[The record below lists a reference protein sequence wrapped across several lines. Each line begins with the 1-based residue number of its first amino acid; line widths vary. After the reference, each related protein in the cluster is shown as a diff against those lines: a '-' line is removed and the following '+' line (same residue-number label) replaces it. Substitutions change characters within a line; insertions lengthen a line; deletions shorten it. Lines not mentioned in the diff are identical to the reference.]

1 MNIEHLL
8 YSNFDIPLTVPVP
21 APCHSH
27 IHPCNQFPPRPVRSN
42 NKSLGDIFKT
52 SPSPFPFASPIHAS
66 TPYHKHLP
74 LRPYIGGTQ
83 TMRETSVTLRKGNEV
98 YSLAFII
105 VPQAKKVIQKF
116 DCPYSVD
123 ESNMPERCDEIQE
136 NPADE
141 SYMSE

>member
-1 MNIEHLL
+1 
-8 YSNFDIPLTVPVP
+8 
-21 APCHSH
+21 
-27 IHPCNQFPPRPVRSN
+27 
-42 NKSLGDIFKT
+42 
-52 SPSPFPFASPIHAS
+52 
-66 TPYHKHLP
+66 
-74 LRPYIGGTQ
+74 
-83 TMRETSVTLRKGNEV
+83 MRETSVTLRKGNEV